1 MISITHDQLIELQA
15 EIRDYRK
22 ALKEIADAKDIFID
36 AYSGV
41 YFRDL
46 KWIAQ
51 NSLNQYEADHGGDK

>member
-1 MISITHDQLIELQA
+1 MTDITDQLADLQA
-15 EIRDYRK
+15 EIRTYRK
-22 ALKEIADAKDIFID
+22 ALKEIADAKEILMD

-51 NSLNQYEADHGGDK
+51 NSLNQYEADHGGV